1 MITGMCLIVL
11 VLQFGKSVRIV
22 QYQNSEF
29 RLWLN
34 ISMMYLNLENLN
46 FSFVLWFPGN
56 IFLSFVKLYTKYF
69 ISFRIWTFNKITSI
83 PARNHMKRC
92 HLIWF
97 NDNFRILC
105 RMEYQDFSLKL
116 DNQSHWVWLFWVSN

>member
-22 QYQNSEF
+22 QYQNSEI
-29 RLWLN
+29 RLLFN
-34 ISMMYLNLENLN
+34 ISMMCLNLENLN

-56 IFLSFVKLYTKYF
+56 IFLSFVELYTKYF
-69 ISFRIWTFNKITSI
+69 IPFRIRTFNKITSI

-92 HLIWF
+92 HFIWV
-97 NDNFRILC
+97 NDNFRILF

-116 DNQSHWVWLFWVSN
+116 DNQCHWVWLFWVSN